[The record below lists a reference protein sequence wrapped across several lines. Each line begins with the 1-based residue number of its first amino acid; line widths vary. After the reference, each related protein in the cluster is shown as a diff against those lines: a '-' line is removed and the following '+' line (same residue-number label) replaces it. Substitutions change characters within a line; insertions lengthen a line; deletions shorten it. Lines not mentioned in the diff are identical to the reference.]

1 MKTYKL
7 VSVKGTETFTGKL
20 AEAIHAAIE
29 MDRRLQPSFGVT
41 VESVDGD
48 TLATIV
54 DGRVVGDDE

>member
-1 MKTYKL
+1 MNTYKL
-7 VSVKGTETFTGKL
+7 ISVKGNETFTGKL
-20 AEAIHAAIE
+20 AEAIQAAIK

>member
-29 MDRRLQPSFGVT
+29 MDRRLQPVFRGHCRKR
-41 VESVDGD
+41 
-48 TLATIV
+48 LWRHA
-54 DGRVVGDDE
+54 GDDC